1 MNAANWSVTAADA
14 IEAED
19 VRRICERIQDL
30 PAITRQVVTL
40 SKVYGYSMGE
50 IVARLAIPEDEV
62 IWHITQA
69 VKACADMGEVVDA

>member
-1 MNAANWSVTAADA
+1 MTTANWSVTAADA

-30 PAITRQVVTL
+30 PALTRQVVTL

-50 IVARLAIPEDEV
+50 IVARLAIPEAEV

-69 VKACADMGEVVDA
+69 VRACADMGEVADA